1 MKFLM
6 LIFFFLG
13 SLTFAQIGKNINH
26 KKNIANSGYD
36 VVSYFT
42 GKPQKGS
49 AEFSVQYQG
58 VSYHFI
64 NKENKTVFQQNPDKY
79 LPKYGGYC
87 AYAMG
92 DYGEKVNVDPET
104 FKIINGKLY
113 LFYNKFLKNTLI
125 SWNKDEINL
134 NKKADKNWKST
145 VQK

>member
-6 LIFFFLG
+6 LIFFFLE
-13 SLTFAQIGKNINH
+13 SLTFAQTGKNINH

-36 VVSYFT
+36 VVSYFA
-42 GKPQKGS
+42 GKAQKGS
-49 AEFSVQYQG
+49 VDFSVQYQG

-64 NKENKTVFQQNPDKY
+64 NKTNKTVFQQSPDKY

-113 LFYNKFLKNTLI
+113 LFYNNIFKNTLTN
-125 SWNKDEINL
+125 WNKDEENL
-134 NKKADKNWKST
+134 NKKADKNWKNT

>member
-13 SLTFAQIGKNINH
+13 SLMFAQTEKNINH

-58 VSYHFI
+58 VSYYFI
-64 NKENKTVFQQNPDKY
+64 NKTNKTVFQQNPKKY
-79 LPKYGGYC
+79 FPQYGGYC

-92 DYGEKVNVDPET
+92 DYGEKVNVNPET
-104 FKIINGKLY
+104 FKIVNGKLY
-113 LFYNKFLKNTLI
+113 LFYNNILKNTLTN
-125 SWNKDEINL
+125 WNKDEENL
-134 NKKADKNWKST
+134 NKKADKNWQNT